1 MVVGNL
7 DKLFV
12 SEFFQ
17 CFKNDNRINYLETL
31 RLVLKENNLS
41 YKEESINLNDLFYLR
56 KYLIAINNSLLEG
69 DYYLGHIKT
78 LENWRDERPKKRK
91 GVYGF
96 SLRLFYF
103 IFLRVLPRLRIVYI
117 FSSHFFSQ
125 NLRLIS
131 KAEIIGRFI
140 YSGFDILIIEKINDR
155 YFFVVKKI
163 TLPNS
168 KSVSVGPIFKMKRVG
183 KNGRLFNVFKLRT
196 MHPYSEF
203 MQQYMIENH
212 GYSQT
217 GKLNND
223 FRMTNWARIFR
234 KYWLDELP
242 QLFNLLLGN
251 MSLVGVRPVT
261 QVYFQKIPFKHQ
273 KDRIMFKPGCIPPYL
288 ALGYGPDKEN
298 VLKAEMIYL
307 KLKKKKPLK
316 TDFVFLMKAIYSILF
331 LRRRG
336 N

>member
-1 MVVGNL
+1 MTGNL
-7 DKLFV
+7 DNLIV
-12 SEFFQ
+12 SNFFQ
-17 CFKNDNRINYLETL
+17 CLKNENYNNYIQTL
-31 RLVLKENNLS
+31 KRYLKLKNLS
-41 YKEESINLNDLFYLR
+41 FKEESVDLNKLFFLR
-56 KYLIAINNSLLEG
+56 NHLISINNSLLEG
-69 DYYLGHIKT
+69 EYYFGHIKT
-78 LENWRDERPKKRK
+78 LENWRDDRPKIRK
-91 GVYGF
+91 GAYGF
-96 SLRLFYF
+96 CLRLFYF
-103 IFLRVLPRLRIVYI
+103 VVLRVLPRLRFVYI
-117 FSSHFFSQ
+117 FNSHFFSQ
-125 NLRLIS
+125 NFRLIS
-131 KAEIIGRFI
+131 KAEIIGRFL

-155 YFFVVKKI
+155 YFFLVKKI
-163 TLPNS
+163 TLSNT

-203 MQQYMIENH
+203 MQQYMIENY
-212 GYSQT
+212 GYSLT

-242 QLFNLLLGN
+242 QLFNLLVGN

-261 QVYFQKIPFKHQ
+261 EVYFQKIPIKHQ
-273 KDRIMFKPGCIPPYL
+273 IDRIMFKPGCIPPYL
-288 ALGYGPDKEN
+288 ALGYGSDKEN

-316 TDFVFLMKAIYSILF
+316 TDFVFLMKALYSILF
-331 LRRRG
+331 LKRRS